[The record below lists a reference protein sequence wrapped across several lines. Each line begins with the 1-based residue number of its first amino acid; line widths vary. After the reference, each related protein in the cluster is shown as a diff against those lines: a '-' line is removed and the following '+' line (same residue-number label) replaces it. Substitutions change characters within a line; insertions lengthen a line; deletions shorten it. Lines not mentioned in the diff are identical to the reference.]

1 MAILW
6 HQITQAQN
14 LDAMKK
20 RVLMVLA
27 ATFPMLFLLTSCA
40 NPAGEPP
47 PPQTSTQA
55 EAAAPLPPKDS
66 TANAQTPKTRDEKD
80 DDEKEE

>member
-1 MAILW
+1 
-6 HQITQAQN
+6 
-14 LDAMKK
+14 MKK
-20 RVLMVLA
+20 RVLMVLV

-40 NPAGEPP
+40 NPASEQQL
-47 PPQTSTQA
+47 PQTPTQA
-55 EAAAPLPPKDS
+55 EAAAPMPPKDS